1 MKSIARAFIV
11 CMKILRLVQMKL
23 YSVLFGSHGE
33 RFRFD
38 PEGDYSF
45 RNIFVGRDVNLGVRP
60 IMIAELSQIKIGSGV
75 MFGPEVMIIGGG
87 HNTGVI
93 GRRMIDVSQ
102 KTGNEDLGVVIQD
115 DVWVGARAIILRGVT
130 VGRGAI
136 VGAGAVVTKSVPS
149 YSVVGGNPA
158 EVISF
163 RFTVAEIM
171 QHEISLYSEFER
183 LRAEDLERLQ
193 GDRRMIKPLRVCK
206 SLNESHQ
213 KTGPP

>member
-1 MKSIARAFIV
+1 MKLIARLFIV
-11 CMKILRLVQMKL
+11 LAKIRRRVRMKI

-38 PEGDYSF
+38 PDGNYSF
-45 RNIFVGRDVNLGVRP
+45 RNIFVGCDVSLGVRP
-60 IMIAELSQIKIGSGV
+60 FMIAELSRIYVGNGV

-93 GRRMIDVSQ
+93 GRRMINVSE

-136 VGAGAVVTKSVPS
+136 VGAGSVVTKSVPS

-158 EVISF
+158 DVVSF
-163 RFTVAEIM
+163 RFTVQEILA
-171 QHEISLYSEFER
+171 HEMALYSEGNR
-183 LRAEDLERLQ
+183 LRAEDLEMLQ
-193 GDRRMIKPLRVCK
+193 MDRRMLKPLRGG
-206 SLNESHQ
+206 HA
-213 KTGPP
+213 